1 MAVPPSAIEKPT
13 RARYGVIAFA
23 VTLAVITYIDRIA
36 ISQSAPFIS
45 KELGLTTVQMGWVFS
60 AFFWTY
66 ALFEIPGGLLGDR
79 YGARQALT
87 RVVIAWSIFTAA
99 TGWVSGLVSLLVV
112 RALFGAG
119 EAGCFPNVTRAFA
132 SWLPAKDRAR
142 AQGILWLA
150 ARWGGAFTPL
160 IVAAMLQVV
169 SWRRSFEIFGVLGVV
184 WAVLFYRWFRDTPD
198 EHPRVN
204 AAERALLV
212 GREPARAHGPTPWR
226 LFLRSRTVWLL
237 WAQYTVINYGWPFYI
252 TWLPTYLQEARGLD
266 LKRSALFAGI
276 PLFFGGIGC
285 ILSGMLSG
293 PLARLTGS
301 LPWARK
307 SLAMVGCFGAAVCLV
322 ASPFIADPFWA
333 VFVLGLASFSND
345 LLMPSAWATCMDVG
359 GRHAG
364 TLSGSMNMFANLM
377 AGASPVLVS
386 YVLLWTNRNW
396 PVSFYIGAGFYLLGV
411 VSWAFIDPTERLD
424 RRAPER
430 AVAAVAS

>member
-1 MAVPPSAIEKPT
+1 VANVIELPSATEKPT

-36 ISQSAPFIS
+36 ISQAAPFIQR
-45 KELGLTTVQMGWVFS
+45 ELGLSTVQMGWVFF

-79 YGARQALT
+79 FGARKALT
-87 RVVIAWSIFTAA
+87 RVVIFWSLFTAA
-99 TGWVSGLVSLLVV
+99 TGWVSGLVSLLIV

-119 EAGCFPNVTRAFA
+119 EAGAFPNITRAFS

-160 IVAAMLQVV
+160 IVAGLLQLV
-169 SWRRSFEIFGVLGVV
+169 SWRTTFEIFGVLGVI
-184 WAVLFYRWFRDTPD
+184 WAVLFYRWFRDSPD
-198 EHPRVN
+198 EHKGVN
-204 AAERALLV
+204 DAERALLV
-212 GREPARAHGPTPWR
+212 GREKGLAHGKTPWR
-226 LFLRSRTVWLL
+226 LFLRSKTVWLL
-237 WAQYTVINYGWPFYI
+237 WAQYAAINVGWPFYI

-266 LKRSALFAGI
+266 LKKSALFAGI

-285 ILSGMLSG
+285 ILAGLLAG

-301 LPWARK
+301 LSWARK
-307 SLAMVGCFGAAVCLV
+307 GLAMVGTFGAAVCLFI
-322 ASPFIADPFWA
+322 SPFIADPFWA
-333 VFVLGLASFSND
+333 VFMLGLASFSND

-377 AGASPVLVS
+377 AGASPLLVS
-386 YVLLWTNRNW
+386 YILLVTNRNW
-396 PVSFYIGAGFYLLGV
+396 PVAFYVGAGFYLLAV

-424 RRAPER
+424 R
-430 AVAAVAS
+430 VAGT